1 MKPASIKEL
10 KQELSYR
17 SQEDLLT
24 ICLRLSKFKKENKEL
39 LTYLLF
45 ESSDES
51 AYVERVKQ
59 EVDLQ
64 FDEINTR
71 NYYFIKK
78 SVRKILRNLK
88 KFIRYSGKKETEIE
102 LLIQF
107 CSRLKSFSPPI
118 EKNKTLHNIY
128 QRELAFI
135 HRKVPSLHEDLQHD
149 YELELQNLGAGNGS

>member
-17 SQEDLLT
+17 SQEDLLN

-45 ESSDES
+45 DSSNESE
-51 AYVERVKQ
+51 YVQRVKE
-59 EVDLQ
+59 EVDLE
-64 FDEINTR
+64 FNDINTR

-102 LLIQF
+102 LLIHF
-107 CSRLKSFSPPI
+107 CSRLQAFSPPM
-118 EKNKTLHNIY
+118 EKNKPLHNIY
-128 QRELAFI
+128 QRELALI
-135 HRKVPSLHEDLQHD
+135 RRKIPSLHEDLQHD
-149 YELELQNLGAGNGS
+149 YEIELERFDTEHGR